1 MNTNEQ
7 YTMNK
12 LYMCIQ
18 QVFQPFS
25 PWGSLFDEANYL
37 QVLYDNS
44 SN

>member
-1 MNTNEQ
+1 MNTNDI
-7 YTMNK
+7 MNK

-18 QVFQPFS
+18 QVFQPFL
-25 PWGSLFDEANYL
+25 PWGSLLDEANYL